1 MNKAI
6 LAGLLLIALIAIFG
20 CTQPSGQ
27 AVAPPAGEE
36 QNVPPTADAGGPYTG
51 GINKW
56 IQLTGKGSDNPN
68 GVIKSI
74 DWSADSKDCFVDQ
87 PSIVVQGKGMPDAVN
102 YSFIACSKT
111 GTFNATL
118 TVTDN
123 SDGTTT
129 ATAKVVIE

>member
-6 LAGLLLIALIAIFG
+6 LVGLLLIILIALFG

-27 AVAPPAGEE
+27 AVTPAEE
-36 QNVPPTADAGGPYTG
+36 LNVLPTAEAGGPYTG
-51 GINKW
+51 GVNKW

-74 DWSADSKDCFVDQ
+74 EWSADSQDCFVDE

-102 YSFIACSKT
+102 YSFIACSTT

-129 ATAKVVIE
+129 AKAQVIIE